1 MIPKVSVIVPVYNT
15 EKYVERALIS
25 LMEQTLSDVEF
36 IIIDDGST
44 DKSAEIISNVITRYP
59 NFFEKILFVK
69 RENRGVAST
78 RAEGIDMARGEYIIH
93 CDSDDYCNKD
103 MLLQM
108 YSVAK
113 EKDLDILVTDFILDF
128 GSTKILQSQKNVI
141 GNNCVSLLLRGDL
154 DVSLSNKLIKKALYT
169 ENDVRVINGFNMG
182 EDFCT
187 ILRLVYF
194 AKKID
199 YLEIVSFYYNKYN
212 NSSATSHYTKKSLN
226 DIVQVVLYVENFLRE
241 KKIYN
246 KYAKDFLEYK
256 IIVKNLHLW
265 NGLQNPY
272 IYDKGINLFP
282 EVNSTALF
290 NSNKI
295 SFFLK
300 FILIFGKKIKTRKLF
315 LFKEEVRIFISTK
328 ETN

>member
-15 EKYVERALIS
+15 EKYVERSIIS

-44 DKSAEIISNVITRYP
+44 DKSAEVVNNVIIRYP
-59 NFFEKILFVK
+59 NLFERITFIK
-69 RENRGVAST
+69 RENRGVAAT
-78 RAEGIDMARGEYIIH
+78 RAEGIDIARGEYIIH

-103 MLLQM
+103 MLHKM

-128 GSTKILQSQKNVI
+128 GSTQILQSQKNVI

-154 DVSLSNKLIKKALYT
+154 DVSLSNKLIKKALYI

-212 NSSATSHYTKKSLN
+212 NSSATSHYSEKSLN
-226 DIVQVVLYVENFLRE
+226 DLVGVVIFVENFLRE
-241 KKIYN
+241 RKVYN
-246 KYAKDFLEYK
+246 DYSKDFFEYK

-265 NGLQNPY
+265 NGLQNRS
-272 IYDKGINLFP
+272 IYNKGINLFP
-282 EVNSTALF
+282 EVNSFALY

-295 SFFLK
+295 SVFLK
-300 FILIFGKKIKTRKLF
+300 FILIAGKKIKTHKIF
-315 LFKEEVRIFISTK
+315 LFKEKIRMTISAK
-328 ETN
+328 KTN